1 MAVDKKKPVGKKV
14 AKKAPAKATEKPAP
28 AAPEKKAEKKPVA
41 EKRPREEAEPMQ
53 VDEEKAKSMFGAIE
67 IKRDHKV
74 LKPTNLQKCLSF
86 GSRNMGF
93 KERHLLQD
101 LRDMC
106 PHMRE
111 HSKIAPVSSGDTVVE
126 LCNLHHCNSTMYFEA
141 HRDDVTYMW
150 LAQAPKGPSIK
161 LRLNNIH
168 TADQIRMVGNCLKF
182 SRPLLHFDK
191 EFEQLPH
198 LRVAR
203 SLLQTAFNVPRHH
216 PKSKPFVDHI
226 LCFYYLDDHIWF
238 RNYQIVSNDGAPN
251 LMEIGPR
258 FTMHPVAIFNGCC
271 QGSVLWRN
279 PNAIAPTEERRT
291 RKERQRAKFEENERL
306 KEVTKVHRETVGDLP
321 VDPLDN
327 IFN

>member
-1 MAVDKKKPVGKKV
+1 MAVDKKTKVAKKGTTTEKKAAAPAAVAAEKKV
-14 AKKAPAKATEKPAP
+14 AKV
-28 AAPEKKAEKKPVA
+28 EKKA
-41 EKRPREEAEPMQ
+41 EKRPREEVETVQ
-53 VDEEKAKSMFGAIE
+53 VDEEKAKSMFGAVE

-161 LRLNNIH
+161 LRLSNIH
-168 TADQIRMVGNCLKF
+168 TADQIRMVGNCLKY

-203 SLLQTAFNVPRHH
+203 SLLQTAFNVPRYH

-226 LCFYYLDDHIWF
+226 LCFYFLDDHIWF
-238 RNYQIVSNDGAPN
+238 RNYQIVAGEGAPS
-251 LMEIGPR
+251 LLEVGPR

-279 PNAIAPTEERRT
+279 PNAVAPQEERRT

-306 KEVTKVHRETVGDLP
+306 KTVSKEHRDVVGELP